1 MKVGA
6 KQTGFT
12 IVELLIVIVVIAI
25 LAAIGM
31 LAYAGVRDR
40 ANDSAVRS
48 DLSNISTKLKAYA
61 AENGE
66 YPTTT
71 AQLATMGLKV
81 SKNSYGNH
89 MYNGTSYYN
98 LVYCWP
104 NSGPV
109 NNFALVASSLS
120 GKVFE
125 HGPTGNGEAAYTFTG
140 GSAGICTNAGIT
152 TGGTSRIWFFDT
164 NQWQSSFLP

>member
-1 MKVGA
+1 MKVGV

-25 LAAIGM
+25 LATVAIV
-31 LAYAGVRDR
+31 AYSGIRDR
-40 ANDSAVRS
+40 ANDSAVRN
-48 DLSNISTKLKAYA
+48 DLASIATKLKAYA

-71 AQLATMGLKV
+71 AQLATLGLKV
-81 SKNSYGNH
+81 SKNSYGNP

-104 NSGPV
+104 NSGPI

-125 HGPTGNGEAAYTFTG
+125 YSPTGNGEAAYTFTG
-140 GSAGICTNAGIT
+140 GSAGICTNAGIA
-152 TGGTSRIWFFDT
+152 TGGTTRHWFFDS
-164 NQWQSSFLP
+164 NAWQSFAG